1 MISLRSKV
9 TRQVLADLFL
19 RQEGSFYINEL
30 ARRLRLDSGNLTRKL
45 HELEDL
51 GVLKSDRRGRERYY
65 SLNKAYPLIKE
76 YRKIVLKTVGVED
89 ALQKLLRGIPG
100 IKKAFIY
107 GSYAKDRMDSAS
119 DIDVLVVGE
128 HRALDL
134 QRKIVKLQ
142 RALSREINLTSLS
155 SEEYEA
161 KHKNDHFLKSIEGKP
176 KVILV

>member
-1 MISLRSKV
+1 MISLKSKV

-30 ARRLRLDSGNLTRKL
+30 ARRLKLDSGNLTRKL

-51 GVLKSDRRGRERYY
+51 GLLKSDTRGRERYY
-65 SLNKAYPLIKE
+65 YLNKAYPLIEE
-76 YRKIVLKTVGVED
+76 YRKIILKTIGVED
-89 ALQKLLRGIPG
+89 ALKKLLREIPG

-107 GSYAKDRMDSAS
+107 GSYAGNRMDSAS
-119 DIDVLVVGE
+119 DIDVLVIGE

-142 RALSREINLTSLS
+142 RTLSREINLISLS
-155 SEEYEA
+155 TKEYEA
-161 KHKNDHFLKSIEGKP
+161 KHKSDNFLKSIESKP
-176 KVILV
+176 KVVLV